1 MDYRLLTVSREF
13 GSGGGRIA
21 KTVAESLGWKLLDRE
36 LIEAIACAG
45 HVDTKIVRRFDEHV
59 ESWLGRMNR
68 DAMRGAAMAAGVAPD
83 KNGCFD
89 PDVMTELTRQIVE
102 QAYVDGNCVI
112 VGRGAA
118 CILQKKPDAFH
129 VFVYAPFEDR
139 VRRLQT
145 RLGPGVNIEDRIR
158 NVDSERA
165 RYLRQRFSK
174 EWNNPHLY
182 DLMISSHPDEDA
194 TARVI
199 LYAMG
204 GRDSADSGPGHAL
217 PSITAP
223 PAQRRED

>member
-1 MDYRLLTVSREF
+1 
-13 GSGGGRIA
+13 
-21 KTVAESLGWKLLDRE
+21 
-36 LIEAIACAG
+36 
-45 HVDTKIVRRFDEHV
+45 
-59 ESWLGRMNR
+59 
-68 DAMRGAAMAAGVAPD
+68 MRGAAMAAGVAPD

-217 PSITAP
+217 PGITAP